1 MSLGQKAATQRQEVY
16 NGRVFSAAFS
26 IVLAAGAVVDAA
38 LVSTGGVL
46 YLDSIGLNSNAA
58 ETLLELYEDSE
69 TSGGTPIIL
78 YNRNRNDPDVTI
90 PGFTALSSPTVTE
103 IGTRASDPQTL
114 YGDTESGTNNEVFS
128 AASSRSSILL
138 KAGVTS
144 ILRITNT
151 GASTG
156 TYSISLGFAY

>member
-46 YLDSIGLNSNAA
+46 YLDSIGISSNA
-58 ETLLELYEDSE
+58 EQTQLELYEDSE
-69 TSGGTPIIL
+69 TSGGTPVTL
-78 YNRNRNDPDVTI
+78 YNRNRNDPDVAI
-90 PGFTALSSPTVTE
+90 PGFTALSGPTVTE
-103 IGTRASDPQTL
+103 LGTAASDTQTI
-114 YGDTESGTNNEVFS
+114 YGNTTSGTNAQVFTT
-128 AASSRSSILL
+128 ASSRSSILL

-144 ILRITNT
+144 ILRITN
-151 GASTG
+151 SG
-156 TYSISLGFAY
+156 TTIGNYSISLGFAY